1 MCQEVLPNL
10 FRIEIPL
17 PKNPLKAI
25 NSYVIKGPERN
36 LIIDTGM
43 NREECMNAMKAGLL
57 ELSVDLKVTDF
68 FITHMHADHLGL
80 VSSLATADSKIYFN
94 GPEAENLNNI
104 PWEKQKYF
112 AGLSGFPENE
122 LQAAIEMHPGFKYG
136 QKKNVEFEI
145 LKQDDVLNIGN
156 YSFMCI
162 ETPGH
167 TPGHM
172 CLYESNKKVLV
183 SGDHILGGI
192 TPNISLWDD
201 DWDPLGVYLKSL
213 DKVGLLD
220 VELVLPGHRGF
231 NMTCKERIQELKL
244 HHQERANE
252 VLAILSNGDLNGY
265 QVAALMTWDMTYESW
280 EMFPVSQK
288 WFATGEA
295 IAHLK
300 YLEGEGKVLKETR
313 QGKLV
318 YTLGTQHNS

>member
-17 PKNPLKAI
+17 PNSPLKAI

-43 NREECMNAMKAGLL
+43 NREECMSAMQAGLQ
-57 ELSVDLKVTDF
+57 ELSVDLNVSDF
-68 FITHMHADHLGL
+68 FITHMHIDHLGL

-94 GPEAENLNNI
+94 GPEVKDFNNP
-104 PWEKQKYF
+104 PWENQKYF
-112 AGLSGFPENE
+112 AGLSGFPEDE
-122 LQAAIEMHPGFKYG
+122 LQAAIEMHPAFKYA
-136 QKKNVEFEI
+136 QKKAVDFKI
-145 LKQDDVLNIGN
+145 LKQDDVLHIGD
-156 YSFMCI
+156 YSFTCI

-167 TPGHM
+167 TLGHM
-172 CLYESNKKVLV
+172 CLYESSKKVLV

-201 DWDPLGVYLKSL
+201 DWNPLGVYLKSL

-220 VELVLPGHRGF
+220 VELVLPGHREF
-231 NMTCKERIQELKL
+231 NMTCNERIQELKL

-252 VLAILSNGDLNGY
+252 VLDILSKGDLNGY
-265 QVAALMTWDMTYESW
+265 QVAALMTWDMTYKSW
-280 EMFPVSQK
+280 DMFPVSQK

-300 YLEGEGKVLKETR
+300 YLEEEGKVRKETR

-318 YTLGTQHNS
+318 YTLYVSD